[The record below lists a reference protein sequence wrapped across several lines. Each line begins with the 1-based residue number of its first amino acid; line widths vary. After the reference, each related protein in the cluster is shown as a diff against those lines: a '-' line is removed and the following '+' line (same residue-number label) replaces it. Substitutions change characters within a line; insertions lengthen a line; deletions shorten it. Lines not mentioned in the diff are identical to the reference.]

1 MRFDHTSSAD
11 GSVDETENP
20 SIDQALDRNS
30 DREPGLEA
38 GWGQANAALVE
49 GHDGPVALDA
59 ELPLPKSHLAA
70 LVLIGLLRALATAG
84 GLLLIRAIVDHL
96 TSERPPMTV
105 MPLVW
110 AFIAVSAGIA
120 VAQGLEYTV
129 SERIGYA
136 QVARVRMVLH
146 AHLLNLPVHKVQR
159 SSQGAILLRFTG
171 DLSTLRTWTSRGLAR
186 GIVSSM
192 TLVFGMAVLIH
203 VSWTVALAALGMLL
217 LAVSASIIWGY
228 HVHRTTRAV
237 RWRRSLLASNLAEQI
252 RSLAVVQAFGRAAG
266 EHQRLGRQN
275 ADLLGALGR
284 SANARGMLR
293 FLSAAG
299 GYLATCSVLV
309 VGVLLLS
316 RGRIT
321 VGGLVAALLA
331 VRQLRGPVQTL
342 GRAHEYWQAARV
354 SKRKLRDYMERSAR
368 PDVGLTLEPLRPSE
382 GRIEFHD
389 VSVDGVLENIN
400 LTVEPGTIAAIVG
413 PNGTGKSTLL
423 SLLIR
428 ANEPDRGF
436 IVVDGQVLADTSARS
451 CVRNIGIMSPD
462 LPLMSGTIRRNLA
475 YRRRKATDEQLR
487 SAIVACRI
495 DEVLESIDGGL
506 DGWVTEGGTNL
517 PAGHRQRIALARAIV
532 GNPRILLLDEPTSN
546 MDAASK
552 EVFRRFLWRYGGT
565 VVLVTHDP
573 QEAAMA
579 DEVHL
584 LEQGRIVGSMTGEE
598 ARQRNR
604 VEARRQ
610 GAR

>member
-1 MRFDHTSSAD
+1 MGFEHSSPHPPEVSSTD
-11 GSVDETENP
+11 QVD
-20 SIDQALDRNS
+20 IDP
-30 DREPGLEA
+30 EPGLET

-49 GHDGPVALDA
+49 GYDGPAALDA

-70 LVLIGLLRALATAG
+70 LILIGLLRAVATAG

-105 MPLVW
+105 MPVVW
-110 AFIAVSAGIA
+110 WFIAVSAAIA

-146 AHLLNLPVHKVQR
+146 AHLLNLPVPKVQR

-186 GIVSSM
+186 GIVGSM
-192 TLVFGMAVLIH
+192 TLVFGMAVL
-203 VSWTVALAALGMLL
+203 VYVNWTIALAALGMLL
-217 LAVSASIIWGY
+217 LATSASIMWGY
-228 HVHRTTRAV
+228 HVHRATRAV
-237 RWRRSLLASNLAEQI
+237 RWRRSLLASNVAEQI
-252 RSLAVVQAFGRAAG
+252 RSLAVVQSFGRAAG
-266 EHQRLGRQN
+266 EHQRIGRQN
-275 ADLLGALGR
+275 VDLLAALGR
-284 SANARGMLR
+284 AANARGMLR

-368 PDVGLTLEPLRPSE
+368 PDVGLTLEPLRPRR
-382 GRIEFHD
+382 GRIEFRD
-389 VSVDGVLENIN
+389 VSFDGVLEDIN
-400 LTVEPGTIAAIVG
+400 LTIEAGTITAITG
-413 PNGTGKSTLL
+413 PNGAGKSTLL

-428 ANEPDRGF
+428 ANEPDRGS
-436 IVVDGQVLADTSARS
+436 IVVDDQVLADTSARS

-462 LPLMSGTIRRNLA
+462 LPLMSGTIRRNLV

-487 SAIVACRI
+487 SAIMACRI
-495 DEVLESIDGGL
+495 DEILDTLDGGL
-506 DGWVTEGGTNL
+506 DGWVTEGGSNL

-546 MDAASK
+546 LDAASK

-573 QEAAMA
+573 QETAMA
-579 DEVHL
+579 DKVHM

-604 VEARRQ
+604 VDARRH
-610 GAR
+610 GVR